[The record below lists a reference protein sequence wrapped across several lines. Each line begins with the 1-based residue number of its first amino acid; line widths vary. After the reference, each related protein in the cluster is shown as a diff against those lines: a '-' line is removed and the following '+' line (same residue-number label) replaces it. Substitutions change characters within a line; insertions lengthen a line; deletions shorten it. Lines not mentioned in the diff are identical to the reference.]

1 MGVPLSRRGDNEMP
15 SAVGPI
21 TPPHLPHR
29 PAAGPLSGS
38 RCNGCG
44 RRWAASSTGD
54 DVLAR
59 RCGRGTESRTNDCH
73 RPSRYRFGGHARTH
87 QVRRPCLLYME
98 HETTGACP
106 ATIMINKWRFERNA
120 CVRSFRRPRRPVL
133 DPPSTPIT
141 DGMAVALASALAWR
155 AQKWRRQICL
165 LLLLNV
171 VVAAPAIGRPWAGP
185 ASPHLLSQL
194 AGGGRTWRARAT
206 GWYWWRPSMQSWCRR
221 RRRPR
226 RRPLLFVGLGWG
238 EGKKGFA
245 VCSGLSVMHALH
257 DACTNAR
264 TCNHFFPLVS
274 SHPFDNFFATPSLL
288 GDSSS
293 ASMLPRA
300 GLARDGKRH
309 GLAGHGDPMGLGQRG
324 LGWHGCR
331 RCCWKVGGGGGSEPK
346 QNGPGF

>member
-1 MGVPLSRRGDNEMP
+1 MRALFSPPQAAGSRSTVDTDHRWHGGCAGVRACMARPKMAATNLLAAATKRGSCRPGDRP
-15 SAVGPI
+15 AVGW
-21 TPPHLPHR
+21 T
-29 PAAGPLSGS
+29 
-38 RCNGCG
+38 
-44 RRWAASSTGD
+44 
-54 DVLAR
+54 
-59 RCGRGTESRTNDCH
+59 
-73 RPSRYRFGGHARTH
+73 
-87 QVRRPCLLYME
+87 
-98 HETTGACP
+98 
-106 ATIMINKWRFERNA
+106 
-120 CVRSFRRPRRPVL
+120 
-133 DPPSTPIT
+133 
-141 DGMAVALASALAWR
+141 
-155 AQKWRRQICL
+155 
-165 LLLLNV
+165 
-171 VVAAPAIGRPWAGP
+171 
-185 ASPHLLSQL
+185 SPHLLSQL